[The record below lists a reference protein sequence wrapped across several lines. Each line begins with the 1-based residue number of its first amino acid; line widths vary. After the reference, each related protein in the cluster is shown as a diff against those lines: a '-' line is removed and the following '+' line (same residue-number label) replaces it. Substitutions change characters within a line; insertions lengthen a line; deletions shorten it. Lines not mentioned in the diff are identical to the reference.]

1 MTLEFIGFA
10 IGLVNL
16 ILLFLCLSLYKDI
29 ISMKLLTQQ
38 LHQAMAGLA
47 TRAHQQEVILHKISG
62 SFNEFTHLVGNVVDR
77 LDDVSMFSPNM
88 NMMKSGMLYRTLD
101 GKYAGSSLEDLL
113 NKIKKDGAESNYLS
127 EEEIEQLRRMFSQDE
142 EEDSDDDFNPDK
154 GKF

>member
-38 LHQAMAGLA
+38 LHQAMAGLSA
-47 TRAHQQEVILHKISG
+47 RAHQQEIVIHKLAS
-62 SFNEFTHLVGNVVDR
+62 SFNEFTNLVGSVVDR
-77 LDDVSMFSPNM
+77 LDDFPLMGMNPNM
-88 NMMKSGMLYRTLD
+88 MRGGMVYRTLD
-101 GKYAGSSLEDLL
+101 GKYAGSSLEDLI
-113 NKIKKDGAESNYLS
+113 NKIKKDGVEDNYLS
-127 EEEIEQLRRMFSQDE
+127 EEEIEKLRQMFNDE
-142 EEDSDDDFNPDK
+142 DEDDDSNEFNPDK